1 MHSNNEQSKA
11 PSAELARREL
21 DDDRRAA
28 LHVAW
33 IAWMGGRPST
43 TVRARCADLRALGAF
58 LGASDWPPEEIAAQL
73 AGEIPSRVRAFV
85 AAWTTAQAARGIV
98 GTTIRRRIATVSS
111 WFHELEVAELA
122 SAPLLQRPDVE
133 PYQVGECPAHARV
146 QLVIAELDRAGR
158 VHELATLLVVADVG
172 LRNEEL
178 CSLDVPALM
187 HGPPPRISVLRK
199 RGVRVTRTL
208 SERAYRALVRS
219 LDGRAAGPLLC
230 SPRAR
235 RWSADSLRNM
245 VRALVGYSP
254 HRLRNTGASELYRTT
269 GNAKLVQEWLGHK
282 NLSSTQHYVRGL
294 SDDAGEATRVLA
306 GE

>member
-1 MHSNNEQSKA
+1 MSDAH
-11 PSAELARREL
+11 ELVHRDV
-21 DDDRRAA
+21 DDARRAA
-28 LHVAW
+28 LRVAW
-33 IAWMGGRPST
+33 IAWMGGRPT
-43 TVRARCADLRALGAF
+43 TTERARCADLRALGAF
-58 LGASDWPPEEIAAQL
+58 LGAADWPAEEIAAQL
-73 AGEIPSRVRAFV
+73 AEEIPARVRALV

-111 WFHELEVAELA
+111 WFRELVIHELAA
-122 SAPLLQRPDVE
+122 APLLSRPEVE

-146 QLVIAELDRAGR
+146 QLVIAELDRAER

-178 CSLDVPALM
+178 CALDVAALM

-208 SERAYRALVRS
+208 SERAYRALLRS
-219 LDGRAAGPLLC
+219 LDGRATGPLLS
-230 SPRAR
+230 SPRGR
-235 RWSADSLRNM
+235 RWSADSLRTM
-245 VRALVGYSP
+245 VRALTGHPP